1 MQEQL
6 KGDYFYMNKILKKF
20 NIVLVLLALVCLSGC
35 DGNIGKN
42 DGDKIKVVCTTF
54 PQYDWVREIA
64 GENIENIDLILLG
77 GGADLHSYQPSTGDV
92 VTISD
97 CDIFIYVG
105 GMSDNW
111 VDDVLRQ
118 ASNKDMIVINMMDIL
133 SDKLYEEEHD
143 HDAEHNHEEDDLIEY
158 DEHVWLSIKNAIVIC
173 EEIRDALVSTDDS
186 SESKQLYEDNC
197 KTYIEELELMDK
209 EYKNVVDNAK
219 YDTLLF
225 GDRFPFIYMV
235 EDYDLNYYAAFLGCS
250 SDSEAS
256 IETIAFLAGKM
267 DELELPAILV
277 VDGSTTDLA
286 KTIAESTKNKNYP
299 ILEMDSLQIVTE
311 DEMNN
316 GKNYIDTMKANLD
329 VLRQALKSE

>member
-1 MQEQL
+1 
-6 KGDYFYMNKILKKF
+6 MNRILKRL
-20 NIVLVLLALVCLSGC
+20 NIIFIMLALICLSGC
-35 DGNIGKN
+35 DGSTQKN
-42 DGDKIKVVCTTF
+42 DEDKIKVVCTAF

-77 GGADLHSYQPSTGDV
+77 GGADLHSYQPSAGDV

-111 VDDVLRQ
+111 VDDVLAQ

-133 SDKLYEEEHD
+133 SDKLHEEEHD
-143 HDAEHNHEEDDLIEY
+143 HDDEENHENDLIEY
-158 DEHVWLSIKNAIVIC
+158 DEHVWLSIKNAIIIC
-173 EEIRDALVSTDDS
+173 EKIRDALLCEDNGSDNS
-186 SESKQLYEDNC
+186 QLYEDNC
-197 KTYIEELELMDK
+197 KTYIEQLEILDE
-209 EYKNVVDNAK
+209 EYKNAVDNAK

-225 GDRFPFIYMV
+225 GDRFPFIYLV
-235 EDYDLNYYAAFLGCS
+235 EDYDLNYYAAFWGCS
-250 SDSEAS
+250 SDSEVG
-256 IETIAFLAGKM
+256 IETIVFLAGKM

-277 VDGSTTDLA
+277 VDGSATDLA

-299 ILEMDSLQIVTE
+299 IFEMDSLQIVTE